1 MRTLQFDED
10 ALEDLEYWVQTDRK
24 KTLRLLRILKET
36 LSDPFGGIGK
46 PEPLKNDL
54 AGCWSKRLDEEH
66 RIVYRVFKERIEVL
80 ACRYHY

>member
-24 KTLRLLRILKET
+24 KALRLLRILRET

-54 AGCWSKRLDEEH
+54 AGCWSKRLDEEN